1 MQIYESKMFPAQLP
15 VIVED
20 ELFLYPFMITPLF
33 LSDEENIEALNLALE
48 SQSPILVVPT
58 KAQNEGAR
66 EFDSIYDAG
75 VIGTVMRRVPLPDG
89 RVKILFQGTSK
100 GRIVSKVSSKPL
112 QAVVDVLHEK
122 RPENTKSDALLTVLR
137 EKVRDL
143 AALSHFF
150 PPDLLK
156 TIEESAEPSRV
167 CDLILSSLRLKKK
180 TAYEFFIEENLEQK
194 LLKLI
199 DYVIEEIEANKL
211 QREIKNKVH
220 SRIDK
225 VNKEY
230 FLKEQL
236 KQIQQELGSDTSRE
250 EEIEGYR
257 KKLEAKKKFMGEDA
271 YKEIKKQIDKLS
283 RMHPDSADANT
294 TQSYLDWVVEVPFEN
309 LANKKLSVQEV
320 AKQLNADH
328 YGLERP
334 KDRIEEYFALR
345 ELLQLRGVAGKV
357 NNGAIL
363 CFAGPPGV
371 GKTSLANSIAKA
383 LKRELVRV
391 ALGGLEDVNELRGHR
406 RTYIGAM
413 PGRIVQGLIEAKQMN
428 PVVVLDEIDKVGRSF
443 RGDPT
448 AVLLEILDP
457 EQNNKFRDYY
467 LNFNID
473 LSKVV
478 FVATANDV
486 STIPPALRDRM
497 EFIEL
502 SSYTPQEKFEIAKK
516 YLIPQELKKHGL
528 KPSEVTLGKDVLSLI
543 ISDYTRESG
552 VRNLRRRLA
561 DIFRKAAKRLLE
573 GEAQKITVTT
583 KNLNE
588 FLEKKVFEIEH
599 ADKKPQI
606 GQVNGLA
613 WTSVGGD
620 VLKIEAIRIQGKGG
634 LQITGSLGDVMK
646 ESAYI
651 AFSLVKVLIDAKKIK
666 VPAKI
671 IPSLPDDVKDGVKKE
686 PSPSEVY
693 RRYDLH
699 IHVPEGATPKD
710 GPSAG
715 ITMVT
720 AIASILTDTKVRSD
734 VAMTGE
740 ITLSGRVLPIGGLK
754 EKLIAAHKA
763 GIKTALIPRKNYERD
778 LGDIPQDVKKDMQI
792 VPVDVIED
800 VLKNAFVAK

>member
-1 MQIYESKMFPAQLP
+1 MFPAQLP

-48 SQSPILVVPT
+48 SQSPILVVPA

-66 EFDSIYDAG
+66 KFDAVYDAG

-100 GRIVSKVSSKPL
+100 GRIVSKVGQKPL
-112 QAVVDVLHEK
+112 RAVVDVLHEK

-211 QREIKNKVH
+211 QREIKNKAH
-220 SRIDK
+220 SKIDK

-250 EEIEGYR
+250 EEIEEYR

-283 RMHPDSADANT
+283 RIHPDSADANT
-294 TQSYLDWVVEVPFEN
+294 IQSYLDWVIEVPFEN
-309 LANKKLSVQEV
+309 TANKKLSVQEV

-371 GKTSLANSIAKA
+371 GKTSLANSIARA

-428 PVVVLDEIDKVGRSF
+428 PVIVLDEIDKVGRSF

-486 STIPPALRDRM
+486 GAIPPALRDRM

-528 KPSEVTLGKDVLSLI
+528 KPGEVTLGKDVLSLI

-561 DIFRKAAKRLLE
+561 DIFRKAAKRLLG
-573 GEAQKITVTT
+573 GEAQKIAVTT
-583 KNLNE
+583 KNLSE
-588 FLEKKVFEIEH
+588 FLEKKVYEIEH

-634 LQITGSLGDVMK
+634 LQITGSLGEVMK

-666 VPAKI
+666 VPSKI
-671 IPSLPDDVKDGVKKE
+671 IPSLPEDVKDGVKKE
-686 PSPSEVY
+686 LSPSEVY

-778 LGDIPQDVKKDMQI
+778 LGDIPQDVKNDMQI
-792 VPVDVIED
+792 LPVDVIED